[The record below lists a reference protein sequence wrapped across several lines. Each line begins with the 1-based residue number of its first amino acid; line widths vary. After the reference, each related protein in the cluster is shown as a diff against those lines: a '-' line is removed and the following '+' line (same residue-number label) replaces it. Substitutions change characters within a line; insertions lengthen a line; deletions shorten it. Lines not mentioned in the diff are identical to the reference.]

1 MNNKIRI
8 YVRPSGVKWDKD
20 SPLTS
25 ELYRKMFVHPVPMC
39 PKIPPR
45 VAPSFQSWRS
55 RQMQSW
61 EKCSDASKFDCS
73 WRDKRSKCICN
84 IKIMYF
90 IEKKETHIGHIC
102 LNISLLTGDT
112 FETQKITTLSPS
124 YQKAYFPNFFLFWE
138 VLNWPLETW
147 LSKFFFKVLWS
158 LLTLDI

>member
-1 MNNKIRI
+1 MMNNKIRI
-8 YVRPSGVKWDKD
+8 YVHQVWNGTRT
-20 SPLTS
+20 LTL
-25 ELYRKMFVHPVPMC
+25 ELYKKMFVHLVPMC

-45 VAPSFQSWRS
+45 VVPTFQSWRS

-90 IEKKETHIGHIC
+90 IVRSKEDRDTYWSIGHIC

-147 LSKFFFKVLWS
+147 LSKFFFKVL
-158 LLTLDI
+158 

>member
-1 MNNKIRI
+1 MVNNKIRI

-61 EKCSDASKFDCS
+61 EKCSNASKFDCS

-102 LNISLLTGDT
+102 LNISLVTGDT
-112 FETQKITTLSPS
+112 KNHNSLTQLPEGIFS
-124 YQKAYFPNFFLFWE
+124 QIFPFWE

-147 LSKFFFKVLWS
+147 LSKFFLKFCT
-158 LLTLDI
+158 TLDT